1 MLRARGIEKETLL
14 TYTADNGP
22 EGQSI
27 HGYHGQK
34 PGNNPGST
42 NGAGK
47 TLFGV
52 KNGPFTKTGSGQT

>member
-1 MLRARGIEKETLL
+1 MDAQIGRVRAMLRARGIEKETLL

-42 NGAGK
+42 NGAEHA
-47 TLFGV
+47 F
-52 KNGPFTKTGSGQT
+52 